1 MKKTNK
7 IIIIIIVVV
16 VIYCLI
22 LFFFLGGS
30 KRISKEKNDV
40 VLIVD
45 QSTMWTY
52 SKKHWTNVTLDESVE
67 KLNWLKYNVY
77 VDDKKIGNYYMWYDN
92 SEWYLF
98 DKDRNSI
105 NYDGE
110 LFAYN
115 SNYDIKINKFDVK
128 DINDFSYVEEVLKRN
143 KLNNID
149 TSEYVVSSQVDIDID
164 NDGNEEEFYIISN
177 SSIAL
182 GDKNNFS
189 IIFMVK
195 DDKIYNVYSEI
206 NKSSSTCL
214 PYISKFIDIDED
226 NKLELIVGCDSL
238 NVNGNKKFLYKFTDE
253 NKYKII
259 ISNR

>member
-1 MKKTNK
+1 MKRNN
-7 IIIIIIVVV
+7 IIIIFIIVLI

-30 KRISKEKNDV
+30 KRISKEKNDI
-40 VLIVD
+40 VLIPD
-45 QSTMWTY
+45 QSTMWTC
-52 SKKHWTNVTLDESVE
+52 SKNHWTNVTLDESLE

-77 VDDKKIGNYYMWYDN
+77 IDDEKFGNYYMWYDN
-92 SEWYLF
+92 SKWYLF

-115 SNYDIKINKFDVK
+115 SNYKIKVSKFK
-128 DINDFSYVEEVLKRN
+128 DNEINDFSYVEKMLKKKKVN
-143 KLNNID
+143 SID
-149 TSEYVVSSQVDIDID
+149 ISEYVVSSQIDID
-164 NDGNEEEFYIISN
+164 VDNDGEKEAFYIISN
-177 SSIAL
+177 SNISSSNN
-182 GDKNNFS
+182 NNFS

-195 DDKIYNVYSEI
+195 DDKIYDIYSEI
-206 NKSSSTCL
+206 RDDTTCL
-214 PYISKFIDIDED
+214 PYISKFIDVDED

-238 NVNGNKKFLYKFTDE
+238 SVNGNKKFLYKFTKD

-259 ISNR
+259 VSNR